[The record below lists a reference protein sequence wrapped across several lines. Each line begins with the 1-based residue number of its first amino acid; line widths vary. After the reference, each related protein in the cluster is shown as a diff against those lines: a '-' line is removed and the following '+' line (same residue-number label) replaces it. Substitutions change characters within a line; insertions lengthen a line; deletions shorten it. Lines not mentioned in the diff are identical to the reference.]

1 MLSGL
6 LFLFGAV
13 SVVAA
18 DFFCPNLQTIS
29 SKLQLSES
37 MAGVTVL
44 AFGNG
49 SPDLFSTFTAMNSGS
64 GSLAIGELIGA
75 AFFIVSV
82 VSGCMG
88 IIRPFQSKRITFM
101 RDASFLTGA
110 IMILTWIV
118 YHRRICWYHGLLLIA
133 YYLTYVIVVV
143 MGAYRFPGA
152 ETPALP
158 EAKSVHTA
166 HEFLS
171 ENSGLLSSSH
181 EDHHNRHHHKK
192 PPRLEI
198 PVNGFLSQEHLGH
211 IIKPVSPNSSHP
223 SRRSS
228 FHSNFPR
235 TTSTNGSISSRL
247 YRHAMSPR
255 IGIRT
260 SLFSAIEF
268 QEQVTSIRR
277 ASSTQALPL
286 PSTRN
291 SSGLIHRS
299 SRVSVPC
306 MSTRHHVDP
315 PHLTI
320 QAPPEN
326 EDYFTVISTNN
337 AVPEITLA
345 PPIYLDDDP
354 LPSSPQVPDEPD
366 KLIIVNPPTTWMGDV
381 MAVLFPTMQDWSSK
395 TSFAKLNALIAVPI
409 VFILTLTLPVT
420 EADDVKVDDIEIVEE
435 VVPQVVINKNYLTVP
450 TSESYPD
457 IVEEEEDEGVVTES
471 QLGWCRWLLATQA
484 ICSITFVTCV
494 MALNGFI
501 PAYSILGGFIAG
513 CMLAGVVLYT
523 TKENEPPHWQW
534 MLSFGGFVIALNW
547 IFLLANEMVGLLQ
560 ALGTIFDISE
570 AIMGLTIFALGNS
583 VGDLVANTAIAK
595 MGFPTM
601 AISACYAGPLLN
613 MVLGVGISSTY
624 QAWITGKPYELDIAP
639 TILISSC
646 GLITVLLSTLI
657 VLQTIVVTNISP
669 TSTESQLANS
679 YSVYGKVNRVDMLS
693 GHAQVRFEDEAS
705 ALRAIQQQTTESIK
719 THEFLSNEK
728 QVLVKSSNQE
738 IQATISNLPFTQPIL
753 EELKNALAPYHYKK
767 IDHDQHNW
775 HILFPSR
782 SAAWEAQKSIKII
795 AGYNIKIGLAESS
808 VVKDYVDVFI
818 KDAGSAPP
826 LTYDFLTPKTSEDLV
841 VVKRKRTNKSKQ
853 SDSQPK
859 KKKII
864 IQDKGKKVIE
874 ANNKSNRTSSSI
886 SSSNGEEKAEEN
898 AVEQEE
904 EEEANNISD
913 VDEVT
918 MDALLEN
925 VDEVDEEEEAWL
937 NEPEVEIELNK
948 EWDPFYQ
955 TKDTEDL
962 KFLRIALIE
971 RVHADLKQELL
982 EPLKEEEAVTSSQ
995 SARTRAYCPIPESVK
1010 ATYLPKNRALTVD
1023 TKTTTNSRT
1032 ARVNNRRLVS
1042 GIMVQNKSMAESD
1055 LLKFNQLK
1063 NRKKRLIFDKSPI
1076 HDWGLYAGES
1086 IDAHD
1091 IVIEYIGEV
1100 IRQQVAEIREKH
1112 YERIGIGS
1120 SYLFRV
1126 DDDMVIDATKKGGM
1140 ARFINHC
1147 CTPNCSAK
1155 IITVDKQKKVVIYAN
1170 RDIEPGEEIT
1180 YDYKFPIEAE
1190 KIPCFCGSKFCKGSL
1205 N

>member
-1 MLSGL
+1 MSRDDEYDYLFKVVLIGDSGVGKTNLLSRFTRNEFNLESKSTIGVE
-6 LFLFGAV
+6 FATRSVQVDNKTVKSQIWDTAGQERYRAITSAYYRGAV
-13 SVVAA
+13 GALLVYDIAKYQTYENVMRWLKELRDHADSNIVVMLVGNKSDLRHLRAVPTEEAKQFAA
-18 DFFCPNLQTIS
+18 DNGLSFIETSALDSSNVELAFQRILTEIYRIVSNKALESSNDVIRPTAGQTI
-29 SKLQLSES
+29 
-37 MAGVTVL
+37 
-44 AFGNG
+44 N
-49 SPDLFSTFTAMNSGS
+49 
-64 GSLAIGELIGA
+64 
-75 AFFIVSV
+75 
-82 VSGCMG
+82 
-88 IIRPFQSKRITFM
+88 
-101 RDASFLTGA
+101 
-110 IMILTWIV
+110 
-118 YHRRICWYHGLLLIA
+118 
-133 YYLTYVIVVV
+133 
-143 MGAYRFPGA
+143 
-152 ETPALP
+152 
-158 EAKSVHTA
+158 
-166 HEFLS
+166 
-171 ENSGLLSSSH
+171 
-181 EDHHNRHHHKK
+181 
-192 PPRLEI
+192 
-198 PVNGFLSQEHLGH
+198 VNQ
-211 IIKPVSPNSSHP
+211 
-223 SRRSS
+223 
-228 FHSNFPR
+228 
-235 TTSTNGSISSRL
+235 
-247 YRHAMSPR
+247 
-255 IGIRT
+255 
-260 SLFSAIEF
+260 
-268 QEQVTSIRR
+268 
-277 ASSTQALPL
+277 
-286 PSTRN
+286 
-291 SSGLIHRS
+291 
-299 SRVSVPC
+299 
-306 MSTRHHVDP
+306 
-315 PHLTI
+315 
-320 QAPPEN
+320 
-326 EDYFTVISTNN
+326 
-337 AVPEITLA
+337 
-345 PPIYLDDDP
+345 
-354 LPSSPQVPDEPD
+354 
-366 KLIIVNPPTTWMGDV
+366 PT
-381 MAVLFPTMQDWSSK
+381 
-395 TSFAKLNALIAVPI
+395 
-409 VFILTLTLPVT
+409 
-420 EADDVKVDDIEIVEE
+420 
-435 VVPQVVINKNYLTVP
+435 
-450 TSESYPD
+450 
-457 IVEEEEDEGVVTES
+457 EDEK
-471 QLGWCRWLLATQA
+471 QA
-484 ICSITFVTCV
+484 S
-494 MALNGFI
+494 
-501 PAYSILGGFIAG
+501 
-513 CMLAGVVLYT
+513 
-523 TKENEPPHWQW
+523 
-534 MLSFGGFVIALNW
+534 
-547 IFLLANEMVGLLQ
+547 
-560 ALGTIFDISE
+560 
-570 AIMGLTIFALGNS
+570 
-583 VGDLVANTAIAK
+583 
-595 MGFPTM
+595 
-601 AISACYAGPLLN
+601 
-613 MVLGVGISSTY
+613 
-624 QAWITGKPYELDIAP
+624 
-639 TILISSC
+639 
-646 GLITVLLSTLI
+646 
-657 VLQTIVVTNISP
+657 
-669 TSTESQLANS
+669 S

-841 VVKRKRTNKSKQ
+841 VVKRKRTNKLKQ

-864 IQDKGKKVIE
+864 IQDKEKKVIE
-874 ANNKSNRTSSSI
+874 ANNKSSSTSSSI
-886 SSSNGEEKAEEN
+886 SSSNGEEKTEEKAEEN
-898 AVEQEE
+898 VVEQEE
-904 EEEANNISD
+904 EEEEADNISD

-918 MDALLEN
+918 MDALLES

-937 NEPEVEIELNK
+937 NETEVEIELNK

-962 KFLRIALIE
+962 KFLRVALIE